1 MTGHTSQPQ
10 QQQSTVSPIATAIS
24 IDNIS
29 SHTPPPHTNNNNKQP
44 YVVFAPEKSP
54 IFMTSRHRALHCEMD
69 DPSQR
74 LPYIWGRSLTRK
86 TPLEWVKAKFTAC
99 FNHQYFDDDAEYIV
113 PLQHS
118 TGGTAAVS
126 TSIRDAESTGVD
138 RHAVHNATTI
148 AAAAASGGND
158 VSAVSEEGEAVSI
171 DGTCVVDVEAAYVHV
186 QGQQVYREPTPLP
199 KLTIHM
205 SPLRTSVAQLPL
217 DEQTISML
225 RMSLLLGGGGREGN
239 LGSTN
244 DDDNDKEASPPRFAD
259 LLGLSEAGGMRPP
272 SFAFQ
277 PAPQQHHA
285 AMSTASS
292 PQKIA
297 AATAKPSS
305 SIVTSSGVGGDRTKP
320 LKQTTVSLSQL
331 LAVASGD
338 AARRTPTSG
347 QLRRH
352 PGNKA
357 MATSKVTITERLSD
371 MKGFASA
378 PNSPRRMRKR
388 KNNTTGMVAGGC
400 AIAIAP
406 PPPPQVQVQARAARV
421 PVVPASAPATP
432 LEKLLKPAVMPR
444 MNKASQAR
452 ATAVRERLE
461 RMASGK
467 NEDINTKKKS
477 TLGGNQTTAKIAAT
491 TAPQMNYSQL
501 LDRHNNNNNN
511 LSHHQQQ
518 EIALRLSSTT
528 LAMSK
533 LSEQALVAA
542 AAKAAG
548 VDIATYQK
556 SRQQYIQM
564 LSRLAIGLAV
574 DPALLKQ
581 SKLPSPPT
589 SSIMSVSDSGSSS
602 GTRGGGTYQAQKK
615 AVVPT
620 MKHLPAINDMHGTT
634 NIQPPLSPND
644 AYGLKHDYGE
654 GGETARGKVHQRL
667 ISLTDVAAASKK
679 EGNVDMNVVVD
690 GNDRGDMIK
699 ANRGE
704 TEGKNKKMM
713 KTEVS
718 LADLLEKS
726 LREGG
731 SGNGNGGLKVT
742 DSLTFAELEAR
753 GITLKDLLRV
763 RVAMP

>member
-1 MTGHTSQPQ
+1 MNGHTSQPQ
-10 QQQSTVSPIATAIS
+10 QRKSTVSPVATAIS
-24 IDNIS
+24 LDNIS

-74 LPYIWGRSLTRK
+74 LPYVWGRSLTRK
-86 TPLEWVKAKFTAC
+86 TPMEWVKAKFTAC

-118 TGGTAAVS
+118 TGGTLIRAV
-126 TSIRDAESTGVD
+126 ESTVVD
-138 RHAVHNATTI
+138 RHAVHNVTTTV
-148 AAAAASGGND
+148 AAASGRND
-158 VSAVSEEGEAVSI
+158 VSVVSEEGEAVSI
-171 DGTCVVDVEAAYVHV
+171 DGTCVVDFEAASVHV
-186 QGQQVYREPTPLP
+186 QEQQEYREPTPLP

-225 RMSLLLGGGGREGN
+225 RMSLLLGGGGN
-239 LGSTN
+239 LGTTN
-244 DDDNDKEASPPRFAD
+244 DDDNGEGVISGDDGDDNDKETSFPRFAD
-259 LLGLSEAGGMRPP
+259 LLGMGDKGGVRPP

-305 SIVTSSGVGGDRTKP
+305 STATSSGGGGTMKP

-338 AARRTPTSG
+338 AARRTPTIG
-347 QLRRH
+347 HLHRH
-352 PGNKA
+352 PDNKA
-357 MATSKVTITERLSD
+357 MATSKVNITERLSE
-371 MKGFASA
+371 MKGFTSA
-378 PNSPRRMRKR
+378 PNSPIRMRKQ
-388 KNNTTGMVAGGC
+388 KNTTTGMVAGGG

-406 PPPPQVQVQARAARV
+406 PPPPQAQVQARV

-432 LEKLLKPAVMPR
+432 LEKLLKPTVMPR

-461 RMASGK
+461 RMACRK
-467 NEDINTKKKS
+467 NGNINTKKKS
-477 TLGGNQTTAKIAAT
+477 TLGGDKTTTKIAAT
-491 TAPQMNYSQL
+491 TAPQMNYSQI
-501 LDRHNNNNNN
+501 LDRQNNNNNN
-511 LSHHQQQ
+511 LSHQQQQ

-548 VDIATYQK
+548 VDIVTYQK

-574 DPALLKQ
+574 DPVLLKQ

-589 SSIMSVSDSGSSS
+589 SSIMSVSESGSSS
-602 GTRGGGTYQAQKK
+602 RTGRGGTYQAQK
-615 AVVPT
+615 AAVPT
-620 MKHLPAINDMHGTT
+620 IKHLPAINTMHGTT
-634 NIQPPLSPND
+634 NIQPHLSPNH

-654 GGETARGKVHQRL
+654 GGETTRGKVHQRL
-667 ISLTDVAAASKK
+667 VSMTDVAAASKK
-679 EGNVDMNVVVD
+679 GRNVDMNVDVD
-690 GNDRGDMIK
+690 VYDRGDMIK
-699 ANRGE
+699 AKRGE
-704 TEGKNKKMM
+704 MEGNNNKMM

-763 RVAMP
+763 RVAVP